1 MGPWQSLGRISG
13 VAVEVFLAVGA
24 GIGVGLGVDHF
35 VPSISPVGVLVGAG
49 LGFAAAIY
57 VMVTGMRAYVRSE
70 EADRGTKR
78 EE

>member
-13 VAVEVFLAVGA
+13 VAVEVVLAVGA
-24 GIGVGLGVDHF
+24 GIGLGLGVDHF
-35 VPSISPVGVLVGAG
+35 VPSIKPAGVLVGAG

-57 VMVTGMRAYVRSE
+57 VMIAGMRAYVRGE
-70 EADRGTKR
+70 EAETGTKK

>member
-24 GIGVGLGVDHF
+24 GIGLGLGVDHL
-35 VPSISPVGVLVGAG
+35 VPSISPAGVLVGAG

-57 VMVTGMRAYVRSE
+57 VMIAGMRAYVRGE
-70 EADRGTKR
+70 EAGSGTKR

>member
-24 GIGVGLGVDHF
+24 GIGLGLGVDHF
-35 VPSISPVGVLVGAG
+35 VPSISPAGVLVGAG

-57 VMVTGMRAYVRSE
+57 VMITGMRAYVSGE
-70 EADRGTKR
+70 EAGTGTKK

>member
-35 VPSISPVGVLVGAG
+35 VPSISPAGVLVGAG

-57 VMVTGMRAYVRSE
+57 VMVTGMRAYVRGE